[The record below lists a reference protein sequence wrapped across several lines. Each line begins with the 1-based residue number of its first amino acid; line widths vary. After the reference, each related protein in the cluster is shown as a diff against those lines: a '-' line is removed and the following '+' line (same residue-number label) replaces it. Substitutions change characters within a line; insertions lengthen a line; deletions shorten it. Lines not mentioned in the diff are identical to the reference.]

1 MAKVNNPFKPS
12 TVAWKLLEDDWSDL
26 TVRQIAE
33 VLDVQ
38 PDTVHRAIR
47 AIRKETGYEVPH
59 KVGER
64 SEVKVMKTT
73 AKGHLE

>member
-1 MAKVNNPFKPS
+1 MSKVNNPFKPN
-12 TVAWKLLEDDWSDL
+12 TVAWKLLEDNWSDL
-26 TVRQIAE
+26 TARQIAE

-38 PDTVHRAIR
+38 PDTVYKAIR
-47 AIRKETGYEVPH
+47 TIRKKTGYEVPH
-59 KVGER
+59 KAGER

>member
-1 MAKVNNPFKPS
+1 MAKVNNPFKPN

-26 TVRQIAE
+26 TARQIAE

-38 PDTVHRAIR
+38 PLAVYRALQ
-47 AIRKETGYEVPH
+47 AVRKETGYEVPH
-59 KVGER
+59 NPGKR

-73 AKGHLE
+73 SKGHLE

>member
-1 MAKVNNPFKPS
+1 MSKVNNPFKPN

-33 VLDVQ
+33 VLDVMSQ
-38 PDTVHRAIR
+38 TVYNAIR
-47 AIRKETGYEVPH
+47 RVKKETGYEVPH
-59 KVGER
+59 KAGER